1 MGRGRKCKKFEWRWT
16 DPAFIAEHRNNLQV
30 FKKIKRKWKRGGGRS
45 LADVIEELFQDPV
58 WGARMRGK
66 KRRSWKVN
74 FFRWVRQL

>member
-1 MGRGRKCKKFEWRWT
+1 MGRGRKCKEFEWRWT
-16 DPAFIAEHRNNLQV
+16 DPTFIAEHRNNLQV

-58 WGARMRGK
+58 WGTRMRGK